1 MQQTNPKIYY
11 HVFLHKI
18 DADNL
23 ALEEK
28 KNGFFFF
35 FLRLYN
41 KDVLNNIKETI
52 NEELELNG
60 HKSINISYHLTT
72 FILNLFCNFVFIFW
86 NRIYECSLI
95 ECFSKVTHKVIA

>member
-1 MQQTNPKIYY
+1 MSRFFFFIFWISINFIKKKKKTEPYSEALKYLSQTITFMQQTNPKIYY

-35 FLRLYN
+35 F
-41 KDVLNNIKETI
+41 
-52 NEELELNG
+52 
-60 HKSINISYHLTT
+60 
-72 FILNLFCNFVFIFW
+72 F
-86 NRIYECSLI
+86 
-95 ECFSKVTHKVIA
+95 